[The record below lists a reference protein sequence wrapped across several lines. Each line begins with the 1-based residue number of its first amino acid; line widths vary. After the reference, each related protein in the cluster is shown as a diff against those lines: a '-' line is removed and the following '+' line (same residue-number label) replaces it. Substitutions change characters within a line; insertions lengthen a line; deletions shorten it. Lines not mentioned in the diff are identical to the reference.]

1 MYLLAVVSPPLR
13 AQISLIDP
21 FEGRR
26 KEWRSF
32 FVHAPGVTFAL
43 NVGKTVDEW
52 MQAMCTNNPG
62 HPILISEGLTG
73 HFERL
78 MVETVQKSRKTQ
90 AYLKARAKADQERKG
105 PKS

>member
-1 MYLLAVVSPPLR
+1 MEELLLPC
-13 AQISLIDP
+13 
-21 FEGRR
+21 
-26 KEWRSF
+26 
-32 FVHAPGVTFAL
+32 
-43 NVGKTVDEW
+43 TVDEA
-52 MQAMCTNNPG
+52 MQSICIHNNPG
-62 HPILISEGLTG
+62 NPINISEGLTS